1 MTNMAIT
8 SNYPNHNINMS
19 FRSICILSALAL
31 ATMPVSGSEGSDGT
45 GYEFQSSRAFSLEA
59 SPAPFDERTSANG
72 KHPTSPM
79 LRKASPMVGVA
90 KKESYR
96 DESIPLVRKVKFNI
110 LSV

>member
-1 MTNMAIT
+1 MAIS
-8 SNYPNHNINMS
+8 SNYPNSNMNMS
-19 FRSICILSALAL
+19 FRSISILSALAL
-31 ATMPVSGSEGSDGT
+31 ATVPVSGSEGSDGT

-59 SPAPFDERTSANG
+59 SPAPFDERSSANG
-72 KHPTSPM
+72 EYPTRSM
-79 LRKASPMVGVA
+79 LRKASPTTVGVA